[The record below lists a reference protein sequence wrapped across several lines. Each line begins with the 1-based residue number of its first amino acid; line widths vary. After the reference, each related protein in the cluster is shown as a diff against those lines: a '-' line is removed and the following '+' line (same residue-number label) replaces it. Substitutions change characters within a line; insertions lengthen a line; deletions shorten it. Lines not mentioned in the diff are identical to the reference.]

1 MVDPPLG
8 DDVTKET
15 REQYI
20 SERDGLLSSLKKRAK
35 IVTKYLNQMDN
46 IEAKEIQATFYSF
59 PRIYFSSKAKA
70 AAQ

>member
-35 IVTKYLNQMDN
+35 IVTKYLNEMDN
-46 IEAKEIQATFYSF
+46 IEAQ
-59 PRIYFSSKAKA
+59 
-70 AAQ
+70 